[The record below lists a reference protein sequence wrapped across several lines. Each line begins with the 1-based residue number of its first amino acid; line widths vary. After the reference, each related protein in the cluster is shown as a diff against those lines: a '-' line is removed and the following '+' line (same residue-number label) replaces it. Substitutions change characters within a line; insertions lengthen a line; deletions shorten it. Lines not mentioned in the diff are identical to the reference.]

1 MTRRQIFAAVA
12 VAPFAMA
19 QTQARSRMGG
29 APTAFSLRMRAARKE
44 GKPFDVVEHCHQIG
58 LSGAEAMLP
67 ATPDGVKKLRQQVDE
82 YKMRLVLNAP
92 LPKSEADLPTFDAAV
107 RACKDAGAFAL
118 HAAMTQ
124 RRYEQFDSFPAWK
137 RNFEQCQ
144 QSVALAEPVLR
155 KHRMPLAIENHKG
168 WRSAEQ
174 AAWMKRLSSEWVGVC
189 FDFGNNLS
197 LCETPA
203 QTLQALAP
211 YALMCHIKD
220 MGLKEYKDG
229 FLLSE
234 VVFGDGIV
242 DLKQMVKTL
251 RAKDPNML
259 FLMEMI
265 TRDSLRIPVYT
276 DKYWAS
282 FDDTVSPVPARDLA
296 RVLELVHSNSP
307 KTPLPEMA
315 GLSPEEQVKA
325 EDRYNLRCIEY
336 ARQHLDL

>member
-1 MTRRQIFAAVA
+1 MTRRQILGTVA
-12 VAPFAMA
+12 VAPFAFA
-19 QTQARSRMGG
+19 QPQSRSRMGG
-29 APTAFSLRMRAARKE
+29 APTAFGLRMRAERQQ
-44 GKPFDVVEHCHQIG
+44 GKVFDVVEHCHHIG
-58 LSGAEAMLP
+58 LSAAEATLP
-67 ATPDGVKKLRQQVDE
+67 ATPDGVKKLRQHVDE
-82 YKMRLVLNAP
+82 YNMRLVLNAP
-92 LPKSEADLPTFDAAV
+92 LPKSETDLPAFDAAV

-124 RRYEQFDSFPAWK
+124 RRYEQFDSFAAWK

-144 QSVALAEPVLR
+144 QTIALAEPVLR
-155 KHRMPLAIENHKG
+155 KHRVPLAIENHKG

-197 LCETPA
+197 LCETPK

-220 MGLKEYKDG
+220 MGLQEYKDG

-234 VVFGDGIV
+234 VVFGDGIL
-242 DLKQMVKTL
+242 DLKQMVQTL
-251 RAKDPNML
+251 RAKDANML

-265 TRDSLRIPVYT
+265 TRDPLRIPVYT
-276 DKYWAS
+276 EKYWAS
-282 FDDTVSPVPARDLA
+282 FDDSVSPVPARDLA
-296 RVLELVHSNSP
+296 RVLELARSNSP
-307 KTPLPEMA
+307 KTPLPEIS
-315 GLSPEEQVKA
+315 GLSPDEQVKA
-325 EDRYNLRCIEY
+325 EDTYNLRCIEY

>member
-1 MTRRQIFAAVA
+1 MTRRQILGTVA
-12 VAPFAMA
+12 VAPFAFA
-19 QTQARSRMGG
+19 QTQSRSRMGG

-44 GKPFDVVEHCHQIG
+44 GKPFDVVEHCHHIG
-58 LSGAEAMLP
+58 LSAAEATLP
-67 ATPDGVKKLRQQVDE
+67 ATPDGVKKLRQHVDE
-82 YKMRLVLNAP
+82 YNMRLVLNAP
-92 LPKSEADLPTFDAAV
+92 LPKSETDLPVFDAAV

-124 RRYEQFDSFPAWK
+124 RRYEQFDSFAAWK

-144 QSVALAEPVLR
+144 QTVALAEPVLR

-174 AAWMKRLSSEWVGVC
+174 AAWMKQLSSEWVGVC

-197 LCETPA
+197 LCETPK

-220 MGLKEYKDG
+220 MGLQEYKDG

-234 VVFGDGIV
+234 VVFGDGILN
-242 DLKQMVKTL
+242 LKQMVQTL
-251 RAKDPNML
+251 RAKDVNML

-265 TRDSLRIPVYT
+265 TRDPLRIPVYT
-276 DKYWAS
+276 DRYWAS
-282 FDDTVSPVPARDLA
+282 FDDSASPVPALA
-296 RVLELVHSNSP
+296 APPLAAAALSNAPAASLEMNRRC
-307 KTPLPEMA
+307 
-315 GLSPEEQVKA
+315 LS
-325 EDRYNLRCIEY
+325 R
-336 ARQHLDL
+336 ARQSSARRPGSPARSVRAKGSC